1 MIIYV
6 AAYTFVFFFVGAVLQ
21 DSIFEESANEVTLFG
36 DCKQWSVLEWY
47 NLDNCVWFCGDVTF
61 LWIFLVTKIFC
72 SDQNYLFLALHLMA
86 TYKLLWTDE

>member
-1 MIIYV
+1 MGNLTLV
-6 AAYTFVFFFVGAVLQ
+6 PNLWFYTRLLILFAFFFVGAVLK

-61 LWIFLVTKIFC
+61 
-72 SDQNYLFLALHLMA
+72 
-86 TYKLLWTDE
+86 